1 MADPGAEDTCATR
14 RPLCDPAVEVSLQ
27 GRIQHVIITG
37 GCTVILAHA
46 QVVGG
51 GAVRTLVRVNSW
63 GAACPV
69 AVR

>member
-1 MADPGAEDTCATR
+1 MQMVYCMLTCMCHVTL
-14 RPLCDPAVEVSLQ
+14 LCFLFVMTGQ

-51 GAVRTLVRVNSW
+51 GAVRTLV
-63 GAACPV
+63 P
-69 AVR
+69 